1 MDSGRELFNRFRRGQ
16 TMSRPAFVPLIRGL
30 VAKVGGVAAQPMHAD
45 PTLWANSLDKT
56 ANLLNLDGVVVGFD
70 MTLLAEGCGCRVEW
84 VDDRPVVHP
93 PPGPL
98 NQAPDETGR
107 MKHALEAARRVF
119 QVCQQSRAC
128 VAALT
133 GPATL
138 ATQLFGPEQAVTRLA
153 EVKPLIL
160 KATEA
165 FCQMRPDVI
174 IFLEGRALAQ
184 EGPTPAQRRL
194 YNTLKNVAGYYDVLS
209 GLYLKNY
216 PPADVPRFAALNLD
230 IYVLG
235 PPADGG
241 LPPLEGLWELSQGAV
256 GVGIGLPTDDLPTA
270 REVIRMGLDLYAK
283 RGRQGLFFTSLGSL
297 TREARL
303 ETLRQLIAEINQV
316 RLQGVG

>member
-30 VAKVGGVAAQPMHAD
+30 AAKVGGVAAQPMHAD

-56 ANLLNLDGVVVGFD
+56 ANLLNLDGVVAGFD
-70 MTLLAEGCGCRVEW
+70 MTLLAEGCGCAVEW

-93 PPGPL
+93 PQGPL
-98 NQAPDETGR
+98 NPDPSQAGR

-119 QVCQQSRAC
+119 QVCQQTRAC
-128 VAALT
+128 VAAVT

-138 ATQLFGPEQAVTRLA
+138 ASQLFSPEAAAARLA
-153 EVKPLIL
+153 EVKPLAVR
-160 KATEA
+160 ATEA

-194 YNTLKNVAGYYDVLS
+194 YNTLKNVAAYYDVLS
-209 GLYLKNY
+209 GLYLQNY
-216 PPADVPRFAALNLD
+216 RAGDLPRLAALNLD

-235 PPADGG
+235 PPLEGG
-241 LPPLEGLWELSQGAV
+241 LPPLEGLWELAQGAV
-256 GVGIGLPTDDLPTA
+256 GVGVGLPTDDLPAA
-270 REVIRMGLDLYAK
+270 REVIRLGLELYAK
-283 RGRQGLFFTSLGSL
+283 RGRRGLFFTSLGSL
-297 TREARL
+297 TREASL
-303 ETLRQLIAEINQV
+303 ETLRQLIGEINQV
-316 RLQGVG
+316 RLQGEG